1 MNTNLLR
8 TFGFIVLTSL
18 AIQGRAMAH
27 AFLDHAEPR
36 VGATVGKSPDEV
48 KLWFTQQPE
57 HAFSSI
63 QVSDANGKAVDR
75 NDTHTDPNDSRAL
88 IVSLPALPPG
98 TYKVVWHVLSID
110 THRTQGD
117 FMFTIKP

>member
-1 MNTNLLR
+1 MKTNSLR
-8 TFGFIVLTSL
+8 MFGIVLLTSL
-18 AIQGRAMAH
+18 TIQGRAMAH

-36 VGATVGKSPDEV
+36 VGSTLGKPPGEV

-57 HAFSSI
+57 HAFSVV
-63 QVSDANGKAVDR
+63 QVFDAAGKPVDQ
-75 NDTHTDPNDSRAL
+75 NDTHTDANDAKEL
-88 IVSLPALPPG
+88 IVSLPELAPG

-117 FMFTIKP
+117 FTFTIKQ